1 VKRKGE
7 SYLGGHT
14 IITLHPSVVEAGLV
28 EQAREHQRQAR
39 NDQQKFDEL
48 RTKQIEEADLKEF
61 QSHSPT
67 RRAHQNTEKFYRDQ
81 LHQIERALHLNP
93 HPRITAQLLSR
104 ELGLLQK
111 LLGMVHEYSST
122 KRKIRRRMLHTETKL
137 HRLVNEL
144 PRRGEK

>member
-1 VKRKGE
+1 MKRKGE

-14 IITLHPSVVEAGLV
+14 VITLHPSVVEAGLV
-28 EQAREHQRQAR
+28 EQAAEHQRQAR

-48 RTKQIEEADLKEF
+48 RTKQIEEADLKEY

-81 LHQIERALHLNP
+81 LHQIRRALHLNP

-111 LLGMVHEYSST
+111 LLGVVHENAST
-122 KRKIRRRMLHTETKL
+122 KRKITRRMQHIKL
-137 HRLVNEL
+137 ALQRSLQRHEI
-144 PRRGEK
+144 